1 MMFFFFLMIRRPP
14 RSTLFPYT
22 TLFRS
27 QHSPIEL
34 LNGVKNGID
43 MFDCVLPTRYG
54 RHGIAM
60 TDNGNISIKKKMYE
74 RDFTPLD
81 NTCDCPACRNYSK
94 AYIRH
99 LYRAGE
105 GLAATLL
112 SIHNIRF
119 LSRTGSRRCAG
130 SRRLRSAWWT
140 GCPMTSTRWTT
151 CPTAWRAPSRTCETD
166 AASKDVNASGAS
178 LVRAPW
184 PPVPPG
190 QANGNIAM

>member
-1 MMFFFFLMIRRPP
+1 MDRDLRKLSAEGITEYDLDGYAIGGLSVGEPIEMMQSILEVCTNYLPKDKPRYLMGVG
-14 RSTLFPYT
+14 
-22 TLFRS
+22 
-27 QHSPIEL
+27 SPIEL

-60 TDNGNISIKKKMYE
+60 TDKGNISIKKKMYE

-81 NTCDCPACRNYSK
+81 HACDCPACLNYSK

-119 LSRTGSRRCAG
+119 LLRLMERIRDSIEREEFQKFYDEYSSNYKGRT
-130 SRRLRSAWWT
+130 
-140 GCPMTSTRWTT
+140 
-151 CPTAWRAPSRTCETD
+151 
-166 AASKDVNASGAS
+166 V
-178 LVRAPW
+178 
-184 PPVPPG
+184 
-190 QANGNIAM
+190 